1 MVRIE
6 VVDIEKFEGVE
17 VIIGQG
23 NFLIFIVDDFVRV
36 FLMVVLGIKFGIVMN
51 EVKFQFICFIGND
64 KEFEE
69 FVVKNVVKIG
79 VGYVFVIFMR
89 NVFLINV
96 FNIVKNYLVVVMVY
110 GVSENLFQVIVVE
123 IDFGRSVLGVVDG
136 KVVNK
141 IEMEEQRKECREF
154 VEKIGY
160 MIYLY

>member
-160 MIYLY
+160 MIY